1 MDAFPG
7 KVRHA
12 ETMFV
17 GTPPQLPPRVL
28 SAHHGG
34 ASLGVAH
41 TGSGLFARGGGAG
54 AGALR
59 SWAGALGDLIFP
71 RWCAGCGAWDA
82 TLCPACT
89 REVAGSWRGGEGR
102 APALMQILPD
112 GREEALFPVFALGEY
127 VGVRRQALL
136 TWKHGNDA
144 ALTALFATLFAQR
157 CRQLAPL
164 WEGTALSVIP
174 APSGAARHRAGR
186 FIAGHLAQAAARGL
200 GAGGVDAHAAPVLLS
215 GENRGGG
222 LLGTLPAQL
231 LARVIYAAEEKRAR
245 AGKRHLAGQRERAA
259 KGRGIRLSPGITI
272 PRRVLLIDDVLTTG
286 STLAGCARAI
296 GQAGGKVVAALVLA
310 LAPDPRPANSRTAL
324 SLLQPF
330 PNVVN

>member
-1 MDAFPG
+1 
-7 KVRHA
+7 
-12 ETMFV
+12 MFI
-17 GTPPQLPPRVL
+17 GTTPPPPPRAPL
-28 SAHHGG
+28 
-34 ASLGVAH
+34 
-41 TGSGLFARGGGAG
+41 ARNGGAG
-54 AGALR
+54 SRAHRGGATGALR

-89 REVAGSWRGGEGR
+89 RAVAGSWRGGEGR
-102 APALMQILPD
+102 APALMQILPSGD
-112 GREEALFPVFALGEY
+112 EEALFPVFALGEY

-144 ALTALFATLFAQR
+144 ALTARFATLFAQR

-200 GAGGVDAHAAPVLLS
+200 VAGGVDARAVPVLIS
-215 GENRGGG
+215 GEGAGSG
-222 LLGTLPAQL
+222 LLGGILRGERAGGGALGALPSQL
-231 LARVIYAAEEKRAR
+231 LARAKHAAEEKRAR
-245 AGKRHLAGQRERAA
+245 AGQRHLAGQRERAA

-272 PRRVLLIDDVLTTG
+272 PGRVILIDDVLTTG

-296 GQAGGKVVAALVLA
+296 AQAGGQVVAALVLA

-324 SLLQPF
+324 SLFQPF
-330 PNVVN
+330 QNVVN

>member
-1 MDAFPG
+1 
-7 KVRHA
+7 
-12 ETMFV
+12 MFI
-17 GTPPQLPPRVL
+17 GTTPLPPPRAPL
-28 SAHHGG
+28 ARNGG
-34 ASLGVAH
+34 VTGV
-41 TGSGLFARGGGAG
+41 
-54 AGALR
+54 LR
-59 SWAGALGDLIFP
+59 SWAGALGDLVFS

-89 REVAGSWRGGEGR
+89 RAVAGSWRGGEGR
-102 APALMQILPD
+102 APALMQILPNGD
-112 GREEALFPVFALGEY
+112 EEALFPVFALGEY

-144 ALTALFATLFAQR
+144 ALTARFATLFAQR

-200 GAGGVDAHAAPVLLS
+200 VAGGVDARAAPVLIS
-215 GENRGGG
+215 GESAGSG
-222 LLGTLPAQL
+222 LLGGILRGEAPGGGALGALPARL
-231 LARVIYAAEEKRAR
+231 LTRAKHAAQEKRAR
-245 AGKRHLAGQRERAA
+245 AGQRHLAGQRERAA

-272 PRRVLLIDDVLTTG
+272 PGRVILIDDVLTTG

-296 GQAGGKVVAALVLA
+296 AQAGGHVVAALVLA

-330 PNVVN
+330 QNVVN